1 MAAARSR
8 WIDRLTTPVGVTLVV
23 CAVWAVWTVGEVRRA
38 PVGGLAHVGQTFL
51 DQGKGS
57 SATIDRRH
65 IPATGSIGYDGQFFY
80 FTALDP
86 RRAPAYMDE
95 PTYRYGRVLYPFV
108 VRAAALGQPAAV
120 PWALLLVNLAAVA
133 GGTLALA
140 LLLRRRGASPVY
152 AALWGF
158 APGLYV
164 AVSHDLSEPLAYA
177 LVLAGLAAW
186 WWDDRPRPWLA
197 GIIFG
202 LAGLTRE
209 TALLFPI
216 ALAVAAFAGLSDGS
230 GRRRARDGRS
240 AAIVAVTSLL
250 PYVALKLFLATWLGS
265 AGSAPEAVRFAVLPF
280 GGFLAHWPFDR
291 MLLEQLWGV
300 VLPALL
306 SVVLVGWFTRRLGPT
321 FLALLLNVAVLVVL
335 LPTPSYDALIA
346 SSRITL
352 GVTCAFLACLPL
364 IPAAQRAQVALGV
377 AVLAMSP
384 WFDLFPKAFGR

>member
-1 MAAARSR
+1 M
-8 WIDRLTTPVGVTLVV
+8 
-23 CAVWAVWTVGEVRRA
+23 
-38 PVGGLAHVGQTFL
+38 
-51 DQGKGS
+51 
-57 SATIDRRH
+57 
-65 IPATGSIGYDGQFFY
+65 
-80 FTALDP
+80 
-86 RRAPAYMDE
+86 
-95 PTYRYGRVLYPFV
+95 LYPFV

-177 LVLAGLAAW
+177 LVLAGLLAW
-186 WWDDRPRPWLA
+186 WWDDRARPWLA
-197 GIIFG
+197 GVIFG

-240 AAIVAVTSLL
+240 AAIVAGTSLL

-265 AGSAPEAVRFAVLPF
+265 AGSAPQAVRFAVLPF
-280 GGFLAHWPFDR
+280 GGLLAHWPFGR
-291 MLLEQLWGV
+291 ALLEQLWGV

-321 FLALLLNVAVLVVL
+321 FLALLLNVFVLVVL
-335 LPTPSYDALIA
+335 FRHPRMTP
-346 SSRITL
+346 
-352 GVTCAFLACLPL
+352 
-364 IPAAQRAQVALGV
+364 
-377 AVLAMSP
+377 
-384 WFDLFPKAFGR
+384 

>member
-1 MAAARSR
+1 MAATRAR

-23 CAVWAVWTVGEVRRA
+23 CAVWAVWAVGEVRRE
-38 PVGGLAHVGQTFL
+38 PVGELVYVGQKFL

-57 SATIDRRH
+57 SRTIDREH
-65 IPATGSIGYDGQFFY
+65 VPAVGPFGYDGQFFY

-108 VRAAALGQPAAV
+108 ARAAALGQPAAV

-140 LLLRRRGASPVY
+140 LLLRRRGASPAY
-152 AALWGF
+152 AAFWGF
-158 APGLYV
+158 APGLFV
-164 AVSHDLSEPLAYA
+164 AVSRDLSEPLAYA

-186 WWDDRPRPWLA
+186 WWDARPRPWLA
-197 GIIFG
+197 GVIFG
-202 LAGLTRE
+202 LAVLTRE
-209 TALLFPI
+209 TAILFPI
-216 ALAVAAFAGLSDGS
+216 ALAVAALAGLSDGIEWRR
-230 GRRRARDGRS
+230 GRDPRS
-240 AAIVAVTSLL
+240 AVILAVTSLL
-250 PYVALKLFLATWLGS
+250 PYVMLKLFLATWLGS
-265 AGSAPEAVRFAVLPF
+265 AGSAPEAVRLALLPL
-280 GGFLAHWPFDR
+280 GGFLAHWPLDR
-291 MLLEQLWGV
+291 FLLQQLWGV

-306 SVVLVGWFTRRLGPT
+306 SVVLIGWLTRRLGPT

-335 LPTPSYDALIA
+335 LPKASYDALIG

-377 AVLAMSP
+377 AVLAMAP
-384 WFDLFPKAFGR
+384 WFDLFPTAFGR

>member
-1 MAAARSR
+1 MAAAHSR
-8 WIDRLTTPVGVTLVV
+8 WIDRLTTPVAVTLVV
-23 CAVWAVWTVGEVRRA
+23 CAVWTVWAVREVRHA
-38 PVGGLAHVGQTFL
+38 PVDELAHVGQTFL

-57 SATIDRRH
+57 SATIDRRN
-65 IPATGSIGYDGQFFY
+65 IPATGPIGYDGQFFY

-86 RRAPAYMDE
+86 RRAPAYMDV

-164 AVSHDLSEPLAYA
+164 AVSLDLSEPLAYA

-280 GGFLAHWPFDR
+280 GGFLAHRPLDR
-291 MLLEQLWGV
+291 LLLEQLWGV
-300 VLPALL
+300 ILPALL

-335 LPTPSYDALIA
+335 LPD
-346 SSRITL
+346 TL
-352 GVTCAFLACLPL
+352 V
-364 IPAAQRAQVALGV
+364 
-377 AVLAMSP
+377 
-384 WFDLFPKAFGR
+384 